1 MARAAGVFFLP
12 AAWYLTR
19 RAFSAYTMPMT
30 MNGEIML
37 YRNALGEVLREQ
49 RLSQGMT
56 LRTVAQASTL
66 ALGYLSEVERGQK
79 EISSELLKA
88 LAAGLEIETQD
99 LVIRAGLRMA
109 GIQIPD
115 TPESLYETIDEY
127 ADLG

>member
-1 MARAAGVFFLP
+1 
-12 AAWYLTR
+12 
-19 RAFSAYTMPMT
+19 
-30 MNGEIML
+30 ML